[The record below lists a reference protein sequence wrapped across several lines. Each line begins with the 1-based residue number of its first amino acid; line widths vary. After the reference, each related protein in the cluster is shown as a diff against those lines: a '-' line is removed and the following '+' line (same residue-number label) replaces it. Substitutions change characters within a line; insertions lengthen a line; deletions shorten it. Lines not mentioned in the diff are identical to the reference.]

1 MIEILKKYKLTRILL
16 DIYEQK
22 KAVWLYLFF
31 GAVTTVLNIV
41 VYEIFTKLLHIDYM
55 ISNII
60 AWIVAVAVAYI
71 TNKLYVFESKGLSK
85 AKLINEI
92 TSFVLARVGTLG
104 IDILVMYIGFGVLG
118 FNDTIMKIL
127 ANIIVIVSNYFLSKY
142 IIFRK

>member
-1 MIEILKKYKLTRILL
+1 MIEVLKKYKLTRILL

-31 GAVTTVLNIV
+31 GGVTTVLNIV

-104 IDILVMYIGFGVLG
+104 IDILVMYIGFGILG